1 MARVKL
7 PLSAAGR
14 VHDMGGQPGGPVPID
29 PQGQP
34 VFAQNWQ
41 ARALAVTVAAGGLG
55 KWTLDESRHARERLP
70 AEDYIAYGYYEKWM
84 AGLATLL
91 VEHGLVTMDELRS
104 GQVAADGAQGVE
116 QDDPVPPTAAQVRAA
131 LARGSPSRRPDRT
144 PPRYACGQ
152 KVQVLSPDSAARQ
165 PGGHTRLPA
174 YAAHQTGV
182 IISHH
187 GSHVLPD
194 SNAHGLGENPEHLY
208 GVCFC
213 ANDLWPEQV
222 GSKDEVCLDLWESY
236 LVAVDA

>member
-70 AEDYIAYGYYEKWM
+70 AEDYMAYGYYEKWM

-91 VEHGLVTMDELRS
+91 VEYNLVSMDELRS
-104 GQVAADGAQGVE
+104 SQVAERAGQHNPA
-116 QDDPVPPTAAQVRAA
+116 PPTAIQVSEA
-131 LARGSPSRRPDRT
+131 LARGGPSRRPDRM

-152 KVQVLSPDSAARQ
+152 KVQVLSPDSVARQ
-165 PGGHTRLPA
+165 PSGHTRLPSYVA
-174 YAAHQTGV
+174 YQTGV

-208 GVCFC
+208 GVCFTRMISGR
-213 ANDLWPEQV
+213 NR
-222 GSKDEVCLDLWESY
+222 
-236 LVAVDA
+236 

>member
-1 MARVKL
+1 MARAKP

-14 VHDMGGQPGGPVPID
+14 VHDMGGQPGGRVPID
-29 PQGQP
+29 LQGQP

-70 AEDYIAYGYYEKWM
+70 AEDYMSYGYYEKWM

-91 VEHGLVTMDELRS
+91 VEHGLVTLDELRTS
-104 GQVAADGAQGVE
+104 QLAAGGGQGPG
-116 QDDPVPPTAAQVRAA
+116 PHNPIPPTAAQVRAA
-131 LARGSPSRRPDRT
+131 LARGGPSRRPDRT

-152 KVQVLSPDSAARQ
+152 KVQVLSPDRAARQ

-174 YAAHQTGV
+174 YAAYQTGV

-213 ANDLWPEQV
+213 ATDLWPEQA
-222 GSKDEVCLDLWESY
+222 GSRDEVCLDLWESY
-236 LVAVDA
+236 LVAVDE

>member
-70 AEDYIAYGYYEKWM
+70 AEDYMAYSYYEKWM

-91 VEHGLVTMDELRS
+91 VEYNLVSMDELRS
-104 GQVAADGAQGVE
+104 SQVAEWAGQHNPA
-116 QDDPVPPTAAQVRAA
+116 PPTAIQVSEA
-131 LARGSPSRRPDRT
+131 LARGGPSRRPDRM

-152 KVQVLSPDSAARQ
+152 KVQVLSPDSVARQ
-165 PGGHTRLPA
+165 PSGHTRLPSYVA
-174 YAAHQTGV
+174 YQTGV

-187 GSHVLPD
+187 GSHVFPD
-194 SNAHGLGENPEHLY
+194 SNAHGLGEAPEHLY
-208 GVCFC
+208 GVCFRST
-213 ANDLWPEQV
+213 DLWPEQV

-236 LVAVDA
+236 LVGADE

>member
-70 AEDYIAYGYYEKWM
+70 SEDYMAYGYYEKWM

-131 LARGSPSRRPDRT
+131 LARGGPSQRPDRT
-144 PPRYACGQ
+144 PPR
-152 KVQVLSPDSAARQ
+152 LSLI
-165 PGGHTRLPA
+165 H
-174 YAAHQTGV
+174 
-182 IISHH
+182 I
-187 GSHVLPD
+187 
-194 SNAHGLGENPEHLY
+194 
-208 GVCFC
+208 
-213 ANDLWPEQV
+213 
-222 GSKDEVCLDLWESY
+222 
-236 LVAVDA
+236 

>member
-1 MARVKL
+1 MARAKP

-14 VHDMGGQPGGPVPID
+14 VHDMGGQPGGRVPID
-29 PQGQP
+29 LQGQP

-70 AEDYIAYGYYEKWM
+70 AEDYMAYGYYEKWM

-104 GQVAADGAQGVE
+104 GQLAAGGRQRAGQH
-116 QDDPVPPTAAQVRAA
+116 DPLPLTAAQVRGA
-131 LARGSPSRRPDRT
+131 LARGGPSRRPDRT

-152 KVQVLSPDSAARQ
+152 KVHVLSPESAARQ
-165 PGGHTRLPA
+165 PGGHTRLPS
-174 YAAHQTGV
+174 YAAYQTGV

-187 GSHVLPD
+187 GTHVLPD
-194 SNAHGLGENPEHLY
+194 SNAHGLGETPEHLY

-213 ANDLWPEQV
+213 ATELWPGQV
-222 GSKDEVCLDLWESY
+222 GSTDEVCLDLWESY
-236 LVAVDA
+236 LVALDE